1 MEEPRKRAL
10 TPLANQRRP
19 TLVEAEIGMFMG
31 GYTCIDVKKTFKN
44 KKKLKN
50 VKNVT
55 KIKKTFV
62 NVIKN
67 VNSS

>member
-19 TLVEAEIGMFMG
+19 TLAEAEIGMFMG

-44 KKKLKN
+44 KKK
-50 VKNVT
+50 T
-55 KIKKTFV
+55 
-62 NVIKN
+62 
-67 VNSS
+67 